1 MKNAY
6 LFLVLLLLFAQPS
19 HALNTKAAGMEDT
32 TPGAAMTS
40 EGGKDVPSEPGVVAA
55 PAAQTPLA
63 APAAAPAQGAAPAK
77 AGGCA
82 DDERLL
88 TIGQWLGGPP
98 QNPPVTISP
107 ESFILMDQEVVAL
120 LGGQAVVCPN
130 VPLLKG
136 GKTLSKITVP
146 FDLLWNQL
154 QTAAIRGDTETVT
167 RLQGT
172 FKAAALPPDKVV
184 ELAAATGLNDA
195 AGRTLFKG
203 LGLNPRE
210 IQGAFPIYLVEIY
223 VSVGGKST
231 EKAHVLMETSPSKD
245 WMGKMPPNSF
255 ALALDM
261 QGRGSGKPVSAALA
275 KAGLVTGDERSFGLR

>member
-1 MKNAY
+1 MKNVY
-6 LFLVLLLLFAQPS
+6 LVIVLLLLFAQPS
-19 HALNTKAAGMEDT
+19 HALNTKAAGMEET

-40 EGGKDVPSEPGVVAA
+40 EEGKDVPSAPAVQTPLVA
-55 PAAQTPLA
+55 PAAVPV
-63 APAAAPAQGAAPAK
+63 QGAAPAK
-77 AGGCA
+77 VGGCA

-107 ESFILMDQEVVAL
+107 ETFILMDQEIVGL
-120 LGGQAVVCPN
+120 LGGQAVICPN
-130 VPLLKG
+130 VPLLKS
-136 GKTLSKITVP
+136 GKTFSKITVP

-154 QTAAIRGDTETVT
+154 QTAAIRGDAETVT

-172 FKAAALPPDKVV
+172 FKAAALPPNKVV
-184 ELAAATGLNDA
+184 ELAAVIGLNDA

-210 IQGAFPIYLVEIY
+210 VQGVFPIYFAEIY

-245 WMGKMPPNSF
+245 WMEKMPPNSF
-255 ALALDM
+255 AVAMDM
-261 QGRGSGKPVSAALA
+261 LGRSSGKPVSAALA
-275 KAGLVTGDERSFGLR
+275 KAGLVIGDERSFGLR

>member
-1 MKNAY
+1 MKNVY
-6 LFLVLLLLFAQPS
+6 LVIVLLLLFVQPS
-19 HALNTKAAGMEDT
+19 HALNTKAAGMEET
-32 TPGAAMTS
+32 TPGAAMTG
-40 EGGKDVPSEPGVVAA
+40 EEGKDVPSAPAVQTPLVA
-55 PAAQTPLA
+55 PAAVPV
-63 APAAAPAQGAAPAK
+63 QGAAPAK
-77 AGGCA
+77 AAGCA

-107 ESFILMDQEVVAL
+107 ETFILMDQEIVVL

-130 VPLLKG
+130 VPLLKS

-154 QTAAIRGDTETVT
+154 QTAAIRGDAETVT

-184 ELAAATGLNDA
+184 ELAADIGLNDA

-203 LGLNPRE
+203 LGLNPRG
-210 IQGAFPIYLVEIY
+210 QNTFPVYFVEIF
-223 VSVGGKST
+223 VSVGGIST
-231 EKAHVLMETSPSKD
+231 EKGHVLMETSPSKD
-245 WMGKMPPNSF
+245 WKEKMPFKSF
-255 ALALDM
+255 LVSPKNDH
-261 QGRGSGKPVSAALA
+261 SGGNRAIAAALA